1 MIEVKPIGRVE
12 SPLTELKG
20 APKQG
25 DEGAPDAL
33 LVIEQ
38 RLAPALEGLETGDEV
53 LVLTWLHR
61 ADREVLQVYPRGDTS
76 RGLQGVFNTRSP
88 ARPNPIGLHRVT
100 IESIDGTTLRVNNM
114 EAIDG
119 TPILDVKPVMGA
131 VDER

>member
-1 MIEVKPIGRVE
+1 MTEMTPIGRIE
-12 SPLTELKG
+12 SRLTELKG

-33 LVIEQ
+33 LVIEP
-38 RLAPALEGLETGDEV
+38 RLAPALDGLQPGDEV
-53 LVLTWLHR
+53 IVITWLHQ

-76 RGLQGVFNTRSP
+76 RGKQGVFNTRSP

-100 IESIDGTTLRVNNM
+100 IESIDGTTVKVNNM

-119 TPILDVKPVMGA
+119 TPILDLKPVIGA
-131 VDER
+131 LDER